1 MLVYPNFCYIIAIG
15 RQTCFYCMCLKYSYL
30 IGGIYFG
37 PEYSFVE
44 PLAAAN
50 IPPSLLSSCAVDI
63 DEAIC

>member
-1 MLVYPNFCYIIAIG
+1 
-15 RQTCFYCMCLKYSYL
+15 MCLKYSYL